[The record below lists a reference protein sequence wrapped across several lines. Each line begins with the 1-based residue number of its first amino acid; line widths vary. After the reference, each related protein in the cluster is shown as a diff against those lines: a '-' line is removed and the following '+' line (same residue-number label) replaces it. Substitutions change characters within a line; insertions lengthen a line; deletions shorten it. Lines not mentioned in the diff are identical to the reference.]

1 MKRSS
6 LVVAAL
12 LGLLFAS
19 SASAADYRARAHK
32 AHPDES
38 VALDGL
44 LAEMTLLTMMVR
56 TCEGEVCDELM
67 SGAEEMKTSMAQLWR
82 YVSSPEGKRDPI
94 DSVFRDVEGHAMAI
108 DNYMPRSDLPD
119 VDALMREWAGTRERV
134 ARFHRAMRQQSGEG
148 ATASSR

>member
-6 LVVAAL
+6 LVLTVV
-12 LGLLFAS
+12 LGLFFAS
-19 SASAADYRARAHK
+19 SATAADHRARAHK

-38 VALDGL
+38 VTLDGL
-44 LAEMTLLTMMVR
+44 LAEMTLLQMAVR
-56 TCEGEVCDELM
+56 ACEGEVCEQLAA
-67 SGAEEMKTSMAQLWR
+67 GAEQMKTDMAELWR
-82 YVSSPEGKRDPI
+82 YVSSPEGKRDSI
-94 DSVFRDVEGHAMAI
+94 DTVFRNVEGHAMAI
-108 DNYMPRSDLPD
+108 DNYMPRSDLSD